1 MNSIEDKKIA
11 LKRTLKILYSNAVTQ
26 FTQFPIIDSKFV
38 SQNAFHYYKKFKKRK
53 KSQKKTTKK
62 TITNIILY
70 MHTFSNSITNH
81 FHQIYI
87 GHGFP
92 YPSSKC

>member
-26 FTQFPIIDSKFV
+26 FTQFSIIDSKFV

-53 KSQKKTTKK
+53 KSKKKK
-62 TITNIILY
+62 KNTITNIILY

-81 FHQIYI
+81 FHHIYI

-92 YPSSKC
+92 YLSSKC

>member
-53 KSQKKTTKK
+53 KSQKKKK
-62 TITNIILY
+62 KYNY
-70 MHTFSNSITNH
+70 QYNF
-81 FHQIYI
+81 IYAHI
-87 GHGFP
+87 F
-92 YPSSKC
+92 